1 MHGTFRAAT
10 ARTRHAE
17 QREGEAHG
25 SPVPPLVRD
34 AEYDKGV
41 AQRRSEQNGERRST
55 DAIDLRSSMI
65 IDLRSSSSS
74 SDAIT
79 PPSETTPSEV
89 VPTRLIILSDSAS
102 LPCDGVYVRHIKPF
116 VDRVVAAVLLVLLS
130 PLILVIALGLL
141 VTLKRPIIFRQIRV
155 GRNGVP
161 FVLWKFRTMRPD
173 RRKTNLPTPVKR
185 RVCHK
190 SPDDPRHTRFGR
202 ALRCTRLD
210 ELPQL
215 ANVLKGDMS
224 LVGPRPEMTEIVA
237 RYEPWQ
243 HDRHLVRPGLT
254 GLWQVSVV
262 GEGLM
267 HEHTELDIE
276 YIQAMDLKTDLRIL
290 LRTPAALVL
299 RRGAERRCP
308 RRRTT
313 PSLLALISAH
323 LRRRPPRQVLS
334 IGALGSRTPHESPG
348 HQTSPHSASTR
359 PASGSTRIL
368 FLTLDV
374 MGWSTYG
381 STMVAST
388 ANRRTTSM
396 RCISCFPLA
405 ACVG

>member
-1 MHGTFRAAT
+1 MT
-10 ARTRHAE
+10 A
-17 QREGEAHG
+17 
-25 SPVPPLVRD
+25 
-34 AEYDKGV
+34 
-41 AQRRSEQNGERRST
+41 ST
-55 DAIDLRSSMI
+55 CVTSSRSSTGSWQ
-65 IDLRSSSSS
+65 LSSWS
-74 SDAIT
+74 
-79 PPSETTPSEV
+79 
-89 VPTRLIILSDSAS
+89 
-102 LPCDGVYVRHIKPF
+102 
-116 VDRVVAAVLLVLLS
+116 LLS

-141 VTLKRPIIFRQIRV
+141 VTLRRPIIFRQIRV

-173 RRKTNLPTPVKR
+173 RRKTNLPTPVER

-262 GEGLM
+262 DEGLM
-267 HEHTELDIE
+267 HEHTDIDIE

-290 LRTPAALVL
+290 LAHARGPGSSARELSRGVL
-299 RRGAERRCP
+299 GGGRRHAG
-308 RRRTT
+308 
-313 PSLLALISAH
+313 LHLISVCG
-323 LRRRPPRQVLS
+323 RRVAPPVLS
-334 IGALGSRTPHESPG
+334 ISAAGRRTPHESPRLP
-348 HQTSPHSASTR
+348 TSLLSASTR
-359 PASGSTRIL
+359 PASRIATRIL

-388 ANRRTTSM
+388 ADRDD
-396 RCISCFPLA
+396 IDAVHLLFPRGRGPSAGEHPDPWRARA
-405 ACVG
+405 ARLERAPRPARQGG